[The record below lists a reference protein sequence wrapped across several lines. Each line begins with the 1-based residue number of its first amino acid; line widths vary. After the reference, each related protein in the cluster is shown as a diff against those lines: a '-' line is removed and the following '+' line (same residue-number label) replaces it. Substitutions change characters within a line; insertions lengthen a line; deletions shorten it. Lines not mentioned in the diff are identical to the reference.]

1 MSYTRAPSSTLIARE
16 GYSDYVAVGA
26 APGETAPTT
35 PAPTTHWYDTLLSVG
50 KGALSVYG
58 ESQKGSAYK
67 EIALA
72 QAASGKGAAP
82 ASSGM
87 PSWVLPVAIGGV
99 GLVAVLMLTRK

>member
-1 MSYTRAPSSTLIARE
+1 MSYTRAPSTLIARE
-16 GYSDYVAVGA
+16 GYSDYVAVGLGA
-26 APGETAPTT
+26 APGETAPTA

-58 ESQKGSAYK
+58 QTQKGEAYK

-72 QAASGKGAAP
+72 QQAKGGG
-82 ASSGM
+82 SSGEM

-99 GLVAVLMLTRK
+99 GLVAVLMLSRRK